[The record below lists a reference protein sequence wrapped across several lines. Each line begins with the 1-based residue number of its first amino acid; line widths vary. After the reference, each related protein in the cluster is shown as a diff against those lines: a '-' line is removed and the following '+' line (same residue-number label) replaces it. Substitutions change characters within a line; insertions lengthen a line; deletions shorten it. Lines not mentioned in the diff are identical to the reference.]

1 MENHATIYSSVYS
14 YRVCIIH
21 VPIEVVAVIISSS
34 FLTLA
39 LGATQSLRAVDKRAN
54 TDLAALERSCK
65 HTKFT
70 FAIFLLNL
78 IICT

>member
-1 MENHATIYSSVYS
+1 MQTRYSSGYS

-21 VPIEVVAVIISSS
+21 VPIEVVGVITSSS

-54 TDLAALERSCK
+54 TDLAELDRSCK
-65 HTKFT
+65 YTKFT
-70 FAIFLLNL
+70 FTIFLLNL